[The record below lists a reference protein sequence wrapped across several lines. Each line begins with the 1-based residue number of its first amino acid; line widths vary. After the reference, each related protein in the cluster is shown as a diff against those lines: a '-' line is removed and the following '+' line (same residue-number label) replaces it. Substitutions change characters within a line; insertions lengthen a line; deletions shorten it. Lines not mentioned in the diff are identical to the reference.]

1 MRTLGC
7 NATSWTHCFTLAALP
22 VVTLTSN
29 RANVDKVYTATL
41 NCTATGGIPQMY
53 TYTWM
58 HDGKVLQSETSSILT
73 GVDETK
79 LGNYTCVVENLAGT
93 AINSIVIHQRLPGER
108 QLTFLWKVCKIV
120 TAIVCCSPSIA
131 LPFFPPPLPPFTSFF
146 PQLLPPSPL
155 PLSLFLNSMVSKIW
169 IPQIAENLK

>member
-108 QLTFLWKVCKIV
+108 QLTFLFRCMESLQNSY
-120 TAIVCCSPSIA
+120 CHCLLQSFHSPTLLPPPPPSLHLFLPTTPPSLPPSS
-131 LPFFPPPLPPFTSFF
+131 LPFF
-146 PQLLPPSPL
+146 
-155 PLSLFLNSMVSKIW
+155 K
-169 IPQIAENLK
+169 